1 MHGYAHHLIE
11 VPSYGNGGCG
21 SDVFRLCDGS
31 AKKPVYAVVPSY
43 HITPEN
49 EAIVSAPYGSILEL
63 QNVLVRYNPK
73 HDAYNV
79 LVSRNTGIKEVEDR

>member
-1 MHGYAHHLIE
+1 MSEDL
-11 VPSYGNGGCG
+11 GG
-21 SDVFRLCDGS
+21 DPKTHMFRLCDGS

-49 EAIVSAPYGSILEL
+49 REILSAPYGSILEL
-63 QNVLVRYNPK
+63 QNVLVRQNPK

-79 LVSRNTGIKEVEDR
+79 LVSRNTKINPAKIGEKMESDNFIL